1 MNGLYDM
8 HCHIIPGVDDGA
20 KTLSESMEI
29 LRDERAQGVENI
41 ILTPHFRMNMFETSR
56 DVVEKNFRDLVDMAQ
71 KEYPEM
77 KFYLGC
83 EFHSNLDMTDML
95 RADPRYR
102 MCGTRY
108 LLLEFSSAHD
118 TGYIRNRTYAL
129 ISSGFTPVIAHCERY
144 RPVYRHIDFAE
155 ELCDMGAMLQIN
167 AISVLGMDG
176 FGMKMFCRKMLKKG
190 LVSFIGSDAHNTSD
204 RSTHIGECADFVEK
218 KYGAH
223 TARKIFIHNPQ
234 MFTADQL

>member
-1 MNGLYDM
+1 M
-8 HCHIIPGVDDGA
+8 A
-20 KTLSESMEI
+20 K
-29 LRDERAQGVENI
+29 
-41 ILTPHFRMNMFETSR
+41 
-56 DVVEKNFRDLVDMAQ
+56 
-71 KEYPEM
+71 KEYPGM

-108 LLLEFSSAHD
+108 ILLEFSSAHD

-144 RPVYRHIDFAE
+144 RPVYRHIEFAE

-167 AISVLGMDG
+167 ANSVLGMDG

-190 LVSFIGSDAHNTSD
+190 LVSFIGSDAHKAEN
-204 RSTHIGECADFVEK
+204 IGMNFKMAKDLVEFIGLK
-218 KYGAH
+218 PVH
-223 TARKIFIHNPQ
+223 FTERKIEYSNV
-234 MFTADQL
+234 